1 MAMQNFTFSLPTRVH
16 FGKGQIARIQKEIP
30 ADAKVL
36 ITYGGGSILKN
47 GVMDQVRAALAGHST
62 VEFGG
67 IEPNPGYETL
77 MKAVQI
83 VKEQG
88 ITFLLAVG
96 GGSTLDG
103 TKFIAAAAC
112 YDHAEDPWEILLTGS
127 KHIKAALPLGSV
139 LTLPATGSEMN
150 SAAVIT
156 RYETKDKL
164 SMASEHVIPRFA
176 VLDPETTFSL
186 PVKQTANGIVDTFVH
201 TSEQY
206 MTYPLDAQI
215 PDRFAESV
223 YTTLLE
229 DGPKVMA
236 DGNDY
241 SARANIMWAATMGL
255 NRILATGVP
264 QDWVSHAMGHELT
277 AMFGIDH
284 GRTLA
289 ITMPAVWDYC
299 REDKKGKLI
308 QFANR
313 VLGICE
319 GSEDDIIDAAIAA
332 VRNFFT
338 SLGCPCY
345 LSDYDIDETAIPAL
359 VAKLTEH
366 AKTGIGERQKITPE
380 DMGKIYALALKGGA
394 DA

>member
-1 MAMQNFTFSLPTRVH
+1 MAMQNFTFSLPTKVH
-16 FGKGQIARIQKEIP
+16 FGKGQIARIAAEIP
-30 ADAKVL
+30 TDAKVL

-47 GVMDQVRAALAGHST
+47 GVMEQVRAALTGHST
-62 VEFGG
+62 IEFGG

-77 MKAVQI
+77 MKAVKI
-83 VKEQG
+83 VKAQG

-103 TKFIAAAAC
+103 TKFIAAASL
-112 YDHAEDPWEILLTGS
+112 YDHADDPWEILLTGA
-127 KHIKAALPLGSV
+127 KYVTAAIPVGSV

-164 SMASEHVIPRFA
+164 SFGSEHVIPRFA

-186 PVKQTANGIVDTFVH
+186 PEKQSANGIVDTFVH

-215 PDRFAESV
+215 PDRFAEGV
-223 YTTLLE
+223 YMTLLE
-229 DGPKVMA
+229 DGPKVMV
-236 DGNDY
+236 NPQDY
-241 SARANIMWAATMGL
+241 TARANIMWAATMGL

-299 REDKKGKLI
+299 RADKKGKLL
-308 QFANR
+308 QFAGR
-313 VLGICE
+313 VLGIRE
-319 GSEDDIIDAAIAA
+319 GSDDQIIDAAIAA
-332 VRNFFT
+332 VRAFFT

-345 LSDYDIDETAIPAL
+345 LSDYGVDETAIPAL

-366 AKTGIGERQKITPE
+366 GKTGIGERQKITPE
-380 DMGKIYALALKGGA
+380 DMGKIYGLALSPKK
-394 DA
+394 